1 MQKQKKTTL
10 TESQVKLKKLLTPIV
25 EGIISE
31 AGSPSTNTQKVMN
44 KILASITDET
54 DYLEPS
60 QEIAVLERV
69 IEFAQSK
76 LASLKRNV

>member
-1 MQKQKKTTL
+1 
-10 TESQVKLKKLLTPIV
+10 
-25 EGIISE
+25 
-31 AGSPSTNTQKVMN
+31 MN

>member
-25 EGIISE
+25 EGIMNE

-44 KILASITDET
+44 KILAAITQET

-60 QEIAVLERV
+60 QEIMVLERV